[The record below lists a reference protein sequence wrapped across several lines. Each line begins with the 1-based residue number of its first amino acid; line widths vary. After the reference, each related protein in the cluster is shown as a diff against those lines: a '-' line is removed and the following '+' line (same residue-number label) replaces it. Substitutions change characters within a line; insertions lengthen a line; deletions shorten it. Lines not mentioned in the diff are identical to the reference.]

1 MIISSPPSSE
11 YPTGILSIQIHEIT
25 GLEYDKIHTNEA
37 NADDDSDAEGAGD
50 LPSSYCNIILN
61 HQNIFK
67 TRTKPKN
74 TNPFF
79 NAGTE
84 RVVRDWRDAEIIIS
98 VRDARTH
105 ENDPLLGI
113 VYLRLLHLFNKRS
126 QLIEKFPLVGGLGYG
141 RARISL
147 VFRSVQLQAPKE
159 LLGWEYGTL
168 EVNGPITSPDIAS
181 DLKGLRLKLRT
192 TVDRTKMYS
201 SSSEEGVEWRGRK
214 DRPVRLAVRKR
225 YSTCLVIEF
234 RKSNVGLDTTP
245 AFTILWLKDIPDEEE
260 ITVTLPVWHK
270 DAGLKRAEANCVQDF
285 GEKMG
290 TLQLSLK
297 FWRGLSGYHHKLA
310 SKSSNLQDVLE
321 VVDTAN
327 QSKEANTAMTEE
339 NPGSDSSSSDP
350 SSSDDDDLLEPIR
363 KQGKRLSAAI
373 TGKDADADRDRED
386 DGRRGPLDQLQEY
399 KYNSDEMHRQHRGVM
414 QWKVSTDTR
423 PMSFSPAP
431 SICQCELGIFFGL
444 NGSLFSHIL
453 VSSFITF
460 PLAQLQLFPPLS
472 PHLPPLPCFPN
483 HHQRTKLTHG
493 YMRTYMHFLTIYRV
507 PARPIG

>member
-1 MIISSPPSSE
+1 MIISSPPSSD

-25 GLEYDKIHTNEA
+25 GLEYDKIQSNEA

-84 RVVRDWRDAEIIIS
+84 RVVRDWRVAEIIIS
-98 VRDARTH
+98 VRDARSH

-113 VYLRLLHLFNKRS
+113 IYLRLLHLFNKRS
-126 QLIEKFPLVGGLGYG
+126 QIVGKFPLVGGLGYG

-159 LLGWEYGTL
+159 LLGWEYGIL
-168 EVNGPITSPDIAS
+168 EVNGPITSRDIAS

-192 TVDRTKMYS
+192 TVDRAKMYS
-201 SSSEEGVEWRGRK
+201 SSSEEGAEWRGRK

-225 YSTCLVIEF
+225 YSTCLVFEF

-245 AFTILWLKDIPDEEE
+245 AFTTLWLKDVPDEEE
-260 ITVTLPVWHK
+260 ITLTLPVWHG
-270 DAGLKRAEANCVQDF
+270 DAGLKYAEANCVQDF

-290 TLQLSLK
+290 TLQVPLK
-297 FWRGLSGYHHKLA
+297 FWHGLSGYHHKMA

-321 VVDTAN
+321 VVESAN
-327 QSKEANTAMTEE
+327 QSKEASTAIAEE
-339 NPGSDSSSSDP
+339 ISGSNSSSSD
-350 SSSDDDDLLEPIR
+350 SSSDDDDDVLNPLR
-363 KQGKRLSAAI
+363 KQGKKLSDAI
-373 TGKDADADRDRED
+373 TGKDADTDQNQED
-386 DGRRGPLDQLQEY
+386 DGRRGPLDQLYEY
-399 KYNSDEMHRQHRGVM
+399 KDHSDEMHRQHRGVM
-414 QWKVSTDTR
+414 QWKVSTEIR
-423 PMSFSPAP
+423 FM
-431 SICQCELGIFFGL
+431 
-444 NGSLFSHIL
+444 
-453 VSSFITF
+453 SSFFHEFDHRTRYLHGLYGPPF
-460 PLAQLQLFPPLS
+460 SQLL
-472 PHLPPLPCFPN
+472 
-483 HHQRTKLTHG
+483 
-493 YMRTYMHFLTIYRV
+493 V
-507 PARPIG
+507 

>member
-25 GLEYDKIHTNEA
+25 GLEYDKIQSNEA
-37 NADDDSDAEGAGD
+37 KADDDSDPEGAGD

-84 RVVRDWRDAEIIIS
+84 RVIRDWRDADIIIS
-98 VRDARTH
+98 VRDARSH

-113 VYLRLLHLFNKRS
+113 IYLRLLQLFNKRS
-126 QLIEKFPLVGGLGYG
+126 QIVGKFPLIGGLGYG

-147 VFRSVQLQAPKE
+147 VFRSIQLQAPKE

-168 EVNGPITSPDIAS
+168 EVNGPITSQDVGS

-192 TVDRTKMYS
+192 TVDRIKMYS
-201 SSSEEGVEWRGRK
+201 SSSEGGVEWRGRK

-234 RKSNVGLDTTP
+234 RKSKVGLDTTP
-245 AFTILWLKDIPDEEE
+245 AFTTLWLKDIPDDEE
-260 ITVTLPVWHK
+260 ITLTLPVWHG

-290 TLQLSLK
+290 TLQVPLK
-297 FWRGLSGYHHKLA
+297 FWRGLSGHHHKLA
-310 SKSSNLQDVLE
+310 SRSSNLQDVLE
-321 VVDTAN
+321 VVETAN
-327 QSKEANTAMTEE
+327 QSKEASTGITEE
-339 NPGSDSSSSDP
+339 ICGSDGSSSDSSSSDDDN
-350 SSSDDDDLLEPIR
+350 DDDMLKPIR
-363 KQGKRLSAAI
+363 KQGKKLSAAI
-373 TGKDADADRDRED
+373 TGKDADTDQDRED

-399 KYNSDEMHRQHRGVM
+399 KDHSDEMHRQHRGVM

-423 PMSFSPAP
+423 SISF
-431 SICQCELGIFFGL
+431 LL
-444 NGSLFSHIL
+444 LFDLDS
-453 VSSFITF
+453 
-460 PLAQLQLFPPLS
+460 
-472 PHLPPLPCFPN
+472 
-483 HHQRTKLTHG
+483 RT
-493 YMRTYMHFLTIYRV
+493 
-507 PARPIG
+507 